1 MADIYTPQVRV
12 SPEQEKNNS
21 AKNHLGFYDRKAE
34 LLGLHFLVLDSIER
48 KLAYSQTTFICPE
61 MFTNELCRCRSAH
74 DPFCLQ
80 RKTFTLNLGPFP

>member
-34 LLGLHFLVLDSIER
+34 LLGLYFASLGLDREEVG
-48 KLAYSQTTFICPE
+48 L
-61 MFTNELCRCRSAH
+61 
-74 DPFCLQ
+74 
-80 RKTFTLNLGPFP
+80 